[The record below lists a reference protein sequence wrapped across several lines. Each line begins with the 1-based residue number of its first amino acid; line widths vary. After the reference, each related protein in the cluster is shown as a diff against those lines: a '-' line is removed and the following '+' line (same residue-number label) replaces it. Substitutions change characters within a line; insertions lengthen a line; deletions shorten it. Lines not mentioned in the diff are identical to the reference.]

1 MKSALKK
8 TVESK
13 APSGNS
19 RLALSPVVGR
29 PKIQDVASRVGVSLG
44 TVSAVLNGNGRVS
57 QATRDRVQE
66 AIRDLGYRPDLYAS
80 NLARRQTQVLGVVV
94 SNLQNPFFA
103 ETAQAIEDE
112 AARHGFQISL
122 MATNFSPEQH
132 RAAVTQ
138 LLGARLAGLAV
149 MTSEHDNQSRNLI
162 LANGLPAVFLDV
174 GKPTETAS
182 VIRVDSRGG
191 MKSAVEHLLDLGH
204 RNLLFVR
211 NSQKSSGQSLLSHK
225 LRDQGFK
232 AAIRLCDVDGLTS
245 TVVDVHGPGADAGEV
260 AIHSILASRG
270 GNIPFTAV
278 IAVTDMV
285 AMGVYRGLQSC
296 KIRIPEDVSV
306 VGFDNTYFSRFL
318 HPPLT
323 TVDVSRSELSRL
335 TVAALLGKN
344 PGKLQSLPTT
354 LVLRES
360 TAVPRLVE
368 PGTDPAFNEPAGSRS

>member
-1 MKSALKK
+1 MKSALEKSA
-8 TVESK
+8 VSE
-13 APSGNS
+13 APPASSRPAVSGG
-19 RLALSPVVGR
+19 AVR

-57 QATRDRVQE
+57 QATRDRVQN

-149 MTSEHDNQSRNLI
+149 ITSEHDDQSRDLI
-162 LANGLPAVFLDV
+162 LANGVPAVFLDV
-174 GKPTETAS
+174 GKPTNTTS

-191 MKSAVEHLLDLGH
+191 MKSAVEHLLHLGH
-204 RNLLFVR
+204 RDLLFVR
-211 NSQKSSGQSLLSHK
+211 NSQKASGQSLLSHK

-232 AAIRLCDVDGLTS
+232 AAVRACDVDGLRT
-245 TVVDVHGPGADAGEV
+245 TVVDVHGPGADAGEE
-260 AIHSILASRG
+260 AIASLFRSG
-270 GNIPFTAV
+270 GGKVRFTAV

-285 AMGVYRGLQSC
+285 AMGVYRGLQSREV
-296 KIRIPEDVSV
+296 RIPDDVSV

-323 TVDVSRSELSRL
+323 TVDVSRSELSRM
-335 TVAALLGKN
+335 TVAALLAKD
-344 PGKLQSLPTT
+344 PCKLQSLPTT
-354 LVLRES
+354 LVIRES
-360 TAVPRLVE
+360 TAAPRAEAWIDAVFKE
-368 PGTDPAFNEPAGSRS
+368 RGGSPS